1 MPTQATQLIIK
12 VYIQIMHTAE
22 LKSKMMQLW
31 KNTFHDSDAYI
42 SLVFDTYFN
51 PDLIAYNEENGK
63 LVSAM
68 LGVPY
73 EFGNGGNKLKGLYL
87 CGLAT
92 QEEFRHR
99 GIMNDLIE
107 KINTTA
113 IEKGYDFTFLIP
125 ATDAL
130 INYYSARGYNNAIYR
145 VEDRYTEVHDFAKN
159 YRSILMIED
168 ERVSALKTKYFD
180 SLITDF
186 INPKEEKT
194 IDEIIQYIMSSEEN
208 ITTYISLRHSAKDL
222 HAVIKENDISKG
234 KIVTCRNND
243 KKLTGLAFVTVD
255 DKKRVNIPKIY
266 YDDNCSLYKLLDS
279 VKKYYSDFSLSL
291 YCYPEDTGRRA
302 LWSKVYAAANPDGG
316 MLDNSFGITE
326 RVYNVSLHARP
337 YGMIRILN
345 CHEVLKFVANHR
357 SDVKFSI
364 LVKEYNYSG
373 NALKCDVVDGKIKF
387 EYIPDNEIKNYMANP
402 SITVLNHRE
411 LMEILFR
418 KKDSSNLIMEAFG
431 IPRLAMNM
439 ALLLD

>member
-145 VEDRYTEVHDFAKN
+145 VEDRYTEVHD
-159 YRSILMIED
+159 L
-168 ERVSALKTKYFD
+168 
-180 SLITDF
+180 
-186 INPKEEKT
+186 
-194 IDEIIQYIMSSEEN
+194 Q
-208 ITTYISLRHSAKDL
+208 
-222 HAVIKENDISKG
+222 
-234 KIVTCRNND
+234 
-243 KKLTGLAFVTVD
+243 KLPL
-255 DKKRVNIPKIY
+255 
-266 YDDNCSLYKLLDS
+266 
-279 VKKYYSDFSLSL
+279 YSD
-291 YCYPEDTGRRA
+291 DRR
-302 LWSKVYAAANPDGG
+302 
-316 MLDNSFGITE
+316 
-326 RVYNVSLHARP
+326 
-337 YGMIRILN
+337 
-345 CHEVLKFVANHR
+345 
-357 SDVKFSI
+357 
-364 LVKEYNYSG
+364 
-373 NALKCDVVDGKIKF
+373 
-387 EYIPDNEIKNYMANP
+387 
-402 SITVLNHRE
+402 
-411 LMEILFR
+411 
-418 KKDSSNLIMEAFG
+418 
-431 IPRLAMNM
+431 
-439 ALLLD
+439 